1 MKYFTADTH
10 FGNAGVSRCMR
21 RLDALGALMETPEH
35 HDPFII
41 NQINKTVGENDTL
54 YILGD
59 LSDNSANYYLKKL
72 IVKDIVLVAGNH
84 DDTTTDPF
92 MRDRWKDTR
101 TTKVSDVNGEHGFSM
116 QTILSHYP
124 HMFWDGSHRGYF
136 HLYGHVHGMREETL
150 DNIYPQ
156 RRSMDVGLDNA
167 VKVLGEYRPFSEQ
180 EIWDILSVRYGHDRV
195 SFYREYQKELYTD
208 DN

>member
-1 MKYFTADTH
+1 
-10 FGNAGVSRCMR
+10 
-21 RLDALGALMETPEH
+21 
-35 HDPFII
+35 
-41 NQINKTVGENDTL
+41 
-54 YILGD
+54 
-59 LSDNSANYYLKKL
+59 
-72 IVKDIVLVAGNH
+72 
-84 DDTTTDPF
+84 
-92 MRDRWKDTR
+92 
-101 TTKVSDVNGEHGFSM
+101 
-116 QTILSHYP
+116 
-124 HMFWDGSHRGYF
+124 
-136 HLYGHVHGMREETL
+136 MREETL

>member
-21 RLDALGALMETPEH
+21 RLDALGALMDSPEK

-59 LSDNSANYYLKKL
+59 LSDNKANYYLKKL
-72 IVKDIVLVAGNH
+72 TVKDIVLVAGNH

-92 MRDRWKDTR
+92 MRDRWKDLR
-101 TTKVSDVNGEHGFSM
+101 TTKVRDVNGEHGFNM
-116 QTILSHYP
+116 NTILSHYP
-124 HMFWDGSHRGYF
+124 QMFWDGSHRGYF
-136 HLYGHVHGMREETL
+136 HLYGHVHGMREDTL
-150 DNIYPQ
+150 DNIFPQ

-167 VKVLGEYRPFSEQ
+167 FKVLGEYRPFSEQ
-180 EIWDILSVRYGHDRV
+180 EIWDRLSVRHGHDKV
-195 SFYREYQKELYTD
+195 SFYREYQSELYK
-208 DN
+208 NNN